1 MKSVNMM
8 YDNQIILLDEV
19 IKILHLN
26 HFTSVIK
33 RDLNDNELTDY
44 LRLKC
49 ELTKFVDELSEDLIQ
64 TTTLAYILQDI
75 DNQEYD
81 SNNNP
86 QYFAMSRHILTNYK
100 EIDRDKFAFE
110 TFEWLINGRYT
121 FSRNRVQKILKVFV
135 DRYYNIPNKEDLKI
149 NIDSVEKI
157 LKML

>member
-1 MKSVNMM
+1 M
-8 YDNQIILLDEV
+8 YASQITLLDDV
-19 IKILHLN
+19 VKILHLN

-81 SNNNP
+81 SKNNP
-86 QYFAMSRHILTNYK
+86 QYFAISRCILTNYK
-100 EIDRDKFAFE
+100 EIDHDKFMIE
-110 TFEWLINGRYT
+110 TFEWLINGKYT
-121 FSRNRVQKILKVFV
+121 FSRNRIQKILKVFV
-135 DRYYNIPNKEDLKI
+135 NRYYNMSNKEDLKI
-149 NIDSVEKI
+149 NIDSIEKI
-157 LKML
+157 RKML